1 MILLLGVLQGFR
13 DLGVSAGIELQR
25 LVLGGDDHEARC
37 RACRAQTRVWK
48 SGSAAALA
56 AEALELSK
64 ENVKVRLHRGRAM
77 LRWQIFERVG
87 AKTKNAFPFMG
98 ERCDRVVRNVL
109 RALANPAA

>member
-13 DLGVSAGIELQR
+13 DLGVSAGIELQQ

-37 RACRAQTRVWK
+37 RACRAQTHVWK

-77 LRWQIFERVG
+77 LRRQIFE
-87 AKTKNAFPFMG
+87 
-98 ERCDRVVRNVL
+98 
-109 RALANPAA
+109 RALANPAG